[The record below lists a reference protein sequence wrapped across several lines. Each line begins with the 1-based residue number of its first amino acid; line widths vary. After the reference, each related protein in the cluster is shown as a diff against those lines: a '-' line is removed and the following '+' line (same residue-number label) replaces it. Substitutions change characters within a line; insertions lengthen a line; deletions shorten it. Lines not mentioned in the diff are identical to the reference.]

1 MVIMHLATMNHC
13 EQEELVDPHDLIHQA
28 SGDSVSSAAAGDQQ
42 PFQQLTGAV
51 TTSRGSGGCMRA
63 AERPVMK
70 PIPCP
75 RCQSMN
81 TKFCYYNN
89 YSVNQ
94 PRHFCRNC
102 QRYWTV
108 GGTLR
113 NVPVGGGT
121 RKKVHRTRQRM
132 SSSDELQPR
141 DSRGDFSPAAG
152 AGLNALNMTQVVQSN
167 VLLPSTLQNLVST
180 QQQLSLLSSQM
191 TGAGGKV
198 GSMSSYGNYQQPV
211 LQQQS
216 GSVTELPPNTTTTTS
231 PHFPTFLR
239 YLSNLDHERE
249 RQNIHGSFNAGS
261 SLSKNLLAASTT
273 PATSTAGLMMNLQQ
287 DHVMVSTSLHSST
300 TSSMYE
306 HQSSTSSVPMNSRGL
321 QLAGGGSNIVQ
332 AAPGS
337 LFSNVIGGYY
347 TVSSPQKLDGNQIEF
362 LNSVL
367 QKPGYWGA

>member
-1 MVIMHLATMNHC
+1 MRSFESDDGEGRTRQDERGSRYRGEGGGAARSQL
-13 EQEELVDPHDLIHQA
+13 LIHHHHH
-28 SGDSVSSAAAGDQQ
+28 QQ
-42 PFQQLTGAV
+42 QQQL
-51 TTSRGSGGCMRA
+51 A
-63 AERPVMK
+63 ADQ

-121 RKKVHRTRQRM
+121 RKKVHRTRQRSM
-132 SSSDELQPR
+132 SSSDGLQP
-141 DSRGDFSPAAG
+141 
-152 AGLNALNMTQVVQSN
+152 L
-167 VLLPSTLQNLVST
+167 
-180 QQQLSLLSSQM
+180 
-191 TGAGGKV
+191 
-198 GSMSSYGNYQQPV
+198 

-216 GSVTELPPNTTTTTS
+216 GSVTEFPPNTTTTTS
-231 PHFPTFLR
+231 PHLPTFLH
-239 YLSNLDHERE
+239 YLSNLDHQRE

-287 DHVMVSTSLHSST
+287 DHVMVSTSLHSSA

-306 HQSSTSSVPMNSRGL
+306 HQSSTSTMPMNSRGL
-321 QLAGGGSNIVQ
+321 QLAGGASNIVQ

-337 LFSNVIGGYY
+337 LFSN
-347 TVSSPQKLDGNQIEF
+347 
-362 LNSVL
+362 
-367 QKPGYWGA
+367 